1 MLYIIIVKI
10 LLIKITILLLVSLL
24 KNIDNIFAIANNKKT
39 KRKNKNLP
47 SISDICKKEDS
58 YFYRKSILSMSI
70 IQAIATDF
78 SPK

>member
-1 MLYIIIVKI
+1 MLYIIIAKI
-10 LLIKITILLLVSLL
+10 LLIKIIILLLVSLL

-47 SISDICKKEDS
+47 SISDICKKEDP